1 MFTTHFLVQ
10 KLEEKGDATFHLL
23 RADSIKWMFENRRAG
38 NEMDA
43 ELFPFIIDSENL
55 KHSTTPPSA
64 ETTISLRENTIV
76 FEDNY
81 GVPGGFTIAILFPEN
96 FIPSMMKF
104 KEKPIIPVGLHG
116 QFVSMAQ
123 GQFEIFYNQFAKR
136 SAIVFNIHQ
145 PVAFGFKCIA
155 KKVSDEAFP
164 ESKSIYA
171 DDFFDV
177 VIDSELLEIECITN
191 EDLGAINQVLGKSDL
206 DDILNTLNEL
216 LAALKK
222 GDKKEAKSSLDKFG
236 KYVLNGTSLIGNVT
250 KIADSFI
257 GGGAPAKLIGKLFE
271 YVSL

>member
-10 KLEEKGDATFHLL
+10 KLEEKGDANFHLL
-23 RADSIKWMFENRRAG
+23 RADYIKWMFENRRAE
-38 NEMDA
+38 NEMDT

-55 KHSTTPPSA
+55 KRSTTPPSA
-64 ETTISLRENTIV
+64 ETTISVQENTIV

-81 GVPGGFTIAILFPEN
+81 AVPGGFTIAILFPEN
-96 FIPSMMKF
+96 FIPSVMKF
-104 KEKPIIPVGLHG
+104 KDKPIIPLGLHG
-116 QFVSMAQ
+116 QFVSIAP
-123 GQFEIFYNQFAKR
+123 GQFEIFYNHFAKR

-145 PVAFGFKCIA
+145 AVVFGFKCIA
-155 KKVSDEAFP
+155 KKINVEVFP

-171 DDFFDV
+171 NDFFDV

-191 EDLGAINQVLGKSDL
+191 EDLAAINQVLEKSDL
-206 DDILNTLNEL
+206 DEVRNTLNEL

-236 KYVLNGTSLIGNVT
+236 KYVLNGTSLVGNLT
-250 KIADSFI
+250 KIADSFND
-257 GGGAPAKLIGKLFE
+257 GGAPARLIGKLFE